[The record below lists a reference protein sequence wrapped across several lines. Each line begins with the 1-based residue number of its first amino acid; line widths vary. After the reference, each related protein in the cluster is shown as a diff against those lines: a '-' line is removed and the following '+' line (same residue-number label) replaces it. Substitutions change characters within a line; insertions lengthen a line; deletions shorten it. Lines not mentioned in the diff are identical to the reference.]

1 MNNFSKGAVI
11 SFILGALVGLGV
23 VCIAYNIAH
32 TAAVTKKQR
41 LNDEIEFAIVD
52 SEHYNEFD
60 IVYVKS
66 TDTGW
71 EVSTEDYGTLFVE
84 MHYNEAITMASV
96 LSWVGYQCDYSCKD
110 EMVEKALFEHHQLLY
125 HD

>member
-1 MNNFSKGAVI
+1 MNNFEKGAVI

-23 VCIAYNIAH
+23 VHIANAAH
-32 TAAVTKKQR
+32 TAAAKKQH
-41 LNDEIEFAIVD
+41 LKDEIEFAIVD

-60 IVYVKS
+60 TVYVES

-84 MHYNEAITMASV
+84 MHYNEAISMASV
-96 LSWVGYQCDYSCKD
+96 LSWVGYQCDYACKD
-110 EMVEKALFEHHQLLY
+110 EMVEKALSEHYQLLY

>member
-1 MNNFSKGAVI
+1 MNNFEKGAVI

-23 VCIAYNIAH
+23 VCIADNIAH
-32 TAAVTKKQR
+32 TAATKKQH
-41 LNDEIEFAIVD
+41 LKDEIEFAIVD

-60 IVYVKS
+60 IIYVKS

-96 LSWVGYQCDYSCKD
+96 LSWIGYQCDYYCKE
-110 EMVEKALFEHHQLLY
+110 EMVERALYEHNQLMN